1 MTLPVLSLM
10 ESAFLF
16 HSITSPMP
24 SCPTLS
30 LKRFS
35 RALFMSALLVCGAP
49 TIVSAQTLPESV
61 TITAADYTE
70 TLTREGFA
78 SWFHLE
84 TTLVPSSRLSEA
96 TDTLYCPVS
105 ALYCDLSL
113 SRHTRDRL
121 AVTFEREANPEAIA
135 TFIAMLGDQVNQDP
149 VDAVF
154 GVADNA
160 SVVVTA
166 PEKLGRTLQASESAQ
181 AIVSALQNA
190 DGGALSITLPTITV
204 TPKIVAADRE
214 RLGLKELIGEGK
226 SNFKGSPKNRV
237 FNIKR
242 ALLQFQ
248 NVIIAPGEEFSF
260 VDYLGDV
267 DGEHGYLPELV
278 IKNNQTT
285 PEFGGGICQVS
296 STVFRAAIY
305 SGLKI
310 TERRNHAY
318 AVQYYKPIGMDAT
331 IYIPRPDLKFKNDT
345 PGAILMQSTIEGD
358 DLTFRFFGTR
368 DGRTVKVDGPHVL
381 SRGGDGSMKTV
392 FTQEVNDAS
401 GQNYLRDS
409 FYSNYKSPALFPH
422 PGQEPVYTTKPTGWS
437 EKQWKDYRA
446 AH

>member
-1 MTLPVLSLM
+1 MYMRLTATPRLHALLIG
-10 ESAFLF
+10 L
-16 HSITSPMP
+16 SITSAVFTMSLPLP
-24 SCPTLS
+24 SRAQSFPQAIAITAGDYTTTLS
-30 LKRFS
+30 RSEF
-35 RALFMSALLVCGAP
+35 
-49 TIVSAQTLPESV
+49 
-61 TITAADYTE
+61 D
-70 TLTREGFA
+70 

-84 TTLVPSSRLSEA
+84 TTLVPSDRPSEA

-113 SRHTRDRL
+113 SRHTRARL
-121 AVTFEREANPEAIA
+121 AVTFDRAPNPESVSVFVSLLAS
-135 TFIAMLGDQVNQDP
+135 QVNQDP

-154 GVADNA
+154 GVADNT
-160 SVVVTA
+160 SIIVTT
-166 PEKLGRTLQASESAQ
+166 PEKLGRTLNESESAT
-181 AIVSALQNA
+181 AILTALA
-190 DGGALSITLPTITV
+190 STESGTLAVTLPTAV
-204 TPKIVAADRE
+204 VSPKLVATDRE

-226 SNFKGSPKNRV
+226 SNFRGSPKNRI

-296 STVFRAAIY
+296 STIFRAAIY

-392 FTQEVNDAS
+392 FTQEVNDIN

-422 PGQEPVYTTKPTGWS
+422 PGQEPVYTSKPKGWS
-437 EKQWKDYRA
+437 EKQWKDYKA
-446 AH
+446 IH